1 MVVIPHLMRNPL
13 TPILDSRFR
22 GNDNL
27 SVYLWQSTI
36 DGSSLGLNDIT
47 KDKIMG
53 WWLALAVVLYLLF
66 VVLIIAEVFIPSGGL
81 ITICAL
87 ACLIGGTYIFFKQ
100 STTAG
105 IAGVI
110 FGAIAVPV
118 ILRYVYRELPNTRFG
133 KTVMLAPPERQKG
146 DAVPDTPE
154 IKELLGAVGTV
165 LTPLRPVGMCDFSG
179 RRVECM
185 AESGYVGKGN
195 KVRVIDVESTQLTV
209 RLIEET

>member
-1 MVVIPHLMRNPL
+1 
-13 TPILDSRFR
+13 
-22 GNDNL
+22 
-27 SVYLWQSTI
+27 
-36 DGSSLGLNDIT
+36 
-47 KDKIMG
+47 MG

-81 ITICAL
+81 ITVCAV

-105 IAGVI
+105 VAGVI
-110 FGAIAVPV
+110 FGAIAIPT
-118 ILRYVYRELPNTRFG
+118 ILRIVYRELPNTRFG
-133 KTVMLAPPERQKG
+133 KRVTLAPPVRQKG

-154 IKELLGAVGTV
+154 IKNLLGAVGTV

-179 RRVECM
+179 QRVECV
-185 AESGYVGKGN
+185 AESGYVDKGR